1 MVYAVCRGEGAA
13 VTRRSRGVEN
23 DHDDDHDDD
32 HDVRPGPAD
41 ATSRLVCEAKRL
53 VCETKRLADEAKPRQ
68 RPSRPHSTSVTMFRH
83 FSGAVLL
90 AAVMVLT
97 PVARA
102 ETGSTTTAAGT
113 TTATTPVATL
123 PSLEHCLD
131 AASAMS
137 FETRSAR
144 ATAAQRGAES
154 DQTVWQLLPRLS
166 LRAGYTRNEPEVK
179 IDIPVGNGEFK
190 TAVITPHDQLDGTLQ
205 LDIPLV
211 DVGGWIR
218 VAQAGDLAEASQFRT
233 DAAVATVQKSV
244 ARSWFALVAAH
255 ALKATAERSLTASEG
270 SRDVVSRR
278 LEAGLST
285 EVDVLRATAEVERS
299 RQVLVGADV
308 QIKSAARQLSTLTGE
323 DIGGVPSLQED
334 DLHDEAPIDDATL
347 TSLPAIMAARAE
359 RDAQGKA
366 VLSSWTTLA
375 PTINAT
381 ATDRLTNAAGFG
393 ENNSLALGV
402 ALSWK
407 LDGASVQVARA
418 QMAAS
423 DGAAIREAQT
433 VQAAHDELHDAWDR
447 VQGELARA
455 KAARAQQHAAAKA
468 AVITRQRLEVGTATV
483 LDSVIADRDAF
494 AADVG
499 RIEADVNVKLSRVL
513 LRLAAGTWS
522 TTTPTTSPTAAT
534 P

>member
-1 MVYAVCRGEGAA
+1 
-13 VTRRSRGVEN
+13 
-23 DHDDDHDDD
+23 
-32 HDVRPGPAD
+32 
-41 ATSRLVCEAKRL
+41 
-53 VCETKRLADEAKPRQ
+53 
-68 RPSRPHSTSVTMFRH
+68 MFRH

-90 AAVMVLT
+90 AAVMLVT

-102 ETGSTTTAAGT
+102 EVVTT
-113 TTATTPVATL
+113 TTATSTATSTATTTATL

-144 ATAAQRGAES
+144 ATAAQRGADR
-154 DQTVWQLLPRLS
+154 DQTVWQLVPRLS
-166 LRAGYTRNEPEVK
+166 LRAGYTRNEPEVT
-179 IDIPVGNGEFK
+179 IDIPIGNGEVK
-190 TAVITPHDQLDGTLQ
+190 SAIITPHDQLDGTLQ

-218 VAQAGDLAEASQFRT
+218 VAQASDLAEASQFRT

-244 ARSWFALVAAH
+244 ARAWFSLVAAH
-255 ALKATAERSLTASEG
+255 ALKATAERSLTASQG

-278 LEAGLST
+278 LEAGLAT

-334 DLHDEAPIDDATL
+334 DLHDEGPIDDATL

-407 LDGASVQVARA
+407 LDGASVQGARA

-455 KAARAQQHAAAKA
+455 KAARAQQDAAAKA
-468 AVITRQRLEVGTATV
+468 AIITRQRLEVGTATV

-522 TTTPTTSPTAAT
+522 TTTSTTTSTTPSPTAAT